1 MHSLSWRATE
11 LEQIEQRRN
20 EVNVVKKPGQRVKS
34 KIGKGARAA
43 AANVHQM
50 PAGGRR
56 RATPVEEPV
65 AFPNVPTIV
74 ANAVRAAVATDG
86 ENQILHWNDAAI
98 ELFGF
103 TAEEVMGRNLQT
115 VIQARDVHGNRLSAD
130 YGAFHEMIRIG
141 EAPQSFEIAI
151 ITATGKMIRIA
162 VAVVVV
168 LGPQPAE
175 YALVYL
181 MTPMHR
187 RRRADE
193 AIDRLLAQFNLPG
206 VTVPG
211 TTVSTGAEQRGTS
224 KQRHLT
230 RRQLE
235 VLLLLAEGKRSGEIA
250 EELGIS
256 VHTVRTHIQG
266 ILRTLGAANRLE
278 AVSRALHERII

>member
-1 MHSLSWRATE
+1 LAR
-11 LEQIEQRRN
+11 
-20 EVNVVKKPGQRVKS
+20 KS
-34 KIGKGARAA
+34 KQKTGSGSRKGSRSAA
-43 AANVHQM
+43 ENVHQL
-50 PAGGRR
+50 PSGGRR
-56 RATPVEEPV
+56 RATPIEAPV
-65 AFPNVPTIV
+65 TFPNVPTIV
-74 ANAVRAAVATDG
+74 ANAARAAVATDG
-86 ENQILHWNDAAI
+86 QNKIIHWNDAAI

-103 TAEEVMGRNLQT
+103 TADEAVGRNFQR

-130 YGAFHEMIRIG
+130 HGAFHEMIKIG

-151 ITATGKMIRIA
+151 ITATGKMIRVA
-162 VAVVVV
+162 VSVVVV
-168 LGPQPAE
+168 LGPQPTE

-193 AIDRLLAQFNLPG
+193 AIDRLLAQTNLPG
-206 VTVPG
+206 ISAPG
-211 TTVSTGAEQRGTS
+211 APVATGAEQRGTA
-224 KQRHLT
+224 KTPHLT

-250 EELGIS
+250 EELNIS

>member
-1 MHSLSWRATE
+1 VDD
-11 LEQIEQRRN
+11 RRLR
-20 EVNVVKKPGQRVKS
+20 EVIVVKKPKQKGKAGTR
-34 KIGKGARAA
+34 KGAHAT

-50 PAGGRR
+50 PAGNRR

-74 ANAVRAAVATDG
+74 ANAARAAVATD
-86 ENQILHWNDAAI
+86 NRNRVLHWNDAAI

-103 TAEEVMGRNLQT
+103 TAEEVIGRNMQT

-130 YGAFHEMIRIG
+130 HGAFHEMVRIG
-141 EAPQSFEIAI
+141 EAPQSFELAI
-151 ITATGKMIRIA
+151 ITATGKMMRVA
-162 VAVVVV
+162 VSVVVV
-168 LGPQPAE
+168 LGPQASE
-175 YALVYL
+175 YSIVYL

-193 AIDRLLAQFNLPG
+193 AIDRLLAQTNLPG

-211 TTVSTGAEQRGTS
+211 AQIVTGAEQRGTA
-224 KQRHLT
+224 KQPHLT

-250 EELGIS
+250 DELNIS

>member
-1 MHSLSWRATE
+1 MA
-11 LEQIEQRRN
+11 
-20 EVNVVKKPGQRVKS
+20 KKS
-34 KIGKGARAA
+34 KQGTKSRTRKSAQATA
-43 AANVHQM
+43 DNVHQM
-50 PAGGRR
+50 PAGNRR

-74 ANAVRAAVATDG
+74 ANAARAAVATDDK
-86 ENQILHWNDAAI
+86 NRILHWNDAAI

-103 TAEEVMGRNLQT
+103 TDEEVVGRNLQT

-130 YGAFHEMIRIG
+130 FGAFHEMVRIG
-141 EAPQSFEIAI
+141 EAPQSFELAI
-151 ITATGKMIRIA
+151 ITATGKMIRVA
-162 VAVVVV
+162 VSVVVV
-168 LGPQPAE
+168 LGPQPSE
-175 YALVYL
+175 YSLVYL

-193 AIDRLLAQFNLPG
+193 AIDRLLSQTNLPGITVPG
-206 VTVPG
+206 VTVA
-211 TTVSTGAEQRGTS
+211 TGAEQRGTA
-224 KQRHLT
+224 KQPHLT

-250 EELGIS
+250 DELNIS

>member
-1 MHSLSWRATE
+1 VTKTPKQKAKTGGRKSAQATA
-11 LEQIEQRRN
+11 
-20 EVNVVKKPGQRVKS
+20 V
-34 KIGKGARAA
+34 
-43 AANVHQM
+43 NVHQM
-50 PAGGRR
+50 PTSGRR
-56 RATPVEEPV
+56 RATPAGEPV
-65 AFPNVPTIV
+65 AFPNVATIV
-74 ANAVRAAVATDG
+74 AKAARAAVATG
-86 ENQILHWNDAAI
+86 SNNRILHWNDAAI

-103 TAEEVMGRNLQT
+103 TAEEAIGRNFQQ

-130 YGAFHEMIRIG
+130 HGAFHEMISIG

-151 ITATGKMIRIA
+151 ISATGKMIRVA
-162 VAVVVV
+162 VSVVVV
-168 LGPQPAE
+168 LGPQPGE

-193 AIDRLLAQFNLPG
+193 AIDRLLAQTNLPG

-211 TTVSTGAEQRGTS
+211 ASQPTGAEQRGTA
-224 KQRHLT
+224 KQPHLT

-250 EELGIS
+250 DELNIS

>member
-1 MHSLSWRATE
+1 MA
-11 LEQIEQRRN
+11 
-20 EVNVVKKPGQRVKS
+20 KKTSQGSRPKS
-34 KIGKGARAA
+34 RKGAQAA
-43 AANVHQM
+43 AENVSPM
-50 PAGGRR
+50 PARS
-56 RATPVEEPV
+56 RATPVDKPV

-74 ANAVRAAVATDG
+74 ANAARAAIATDST
-86 ENQILHWNDAAI
+86 NRILHWNDAAI

-115 VIQARDVHGNRLSAD
+115 VIQARDVHGNRMSAD
-130 YGAFHEMIRIG
+130 YGAFHEMVRIG

-151 ITATGKMIRIA
+151 ITATGKMIRVA
-162 VAVVVV
+162 VSVVVV
-168 LGPQPAE
+168 LGPKASE
-175 YALVYL
+175 YTLIYL

-193 AIDRLLAQFNLPG
+193 AIDRLLAQTNLPG
-206 VTVPG
+206 VTIPG
-211 TTVSTGAEQRGTS
+211 APVATGAEQRGAAS
-224 KQRHLT
+224 QPHLT

-250 EELGIS
+250 KELHIS